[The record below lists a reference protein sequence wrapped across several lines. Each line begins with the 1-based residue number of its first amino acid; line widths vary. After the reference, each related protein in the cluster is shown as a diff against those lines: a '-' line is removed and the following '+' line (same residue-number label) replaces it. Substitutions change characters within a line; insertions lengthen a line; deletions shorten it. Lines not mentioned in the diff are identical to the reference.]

1 MRKHEPA
8 DQTYSHKV
16 ETKICK
22 STSAIT
28 NYTKD
33 TNMATF
39 TTEGKTITCKAAV
52 QFERKGELK
61 IVDVNVAPPKRLEVR
76 IKIIGSGVCHT
87 DYSEPL
93 YASQQFPVILG
104 HEGGGIVEVLERV

>member
-1 MRKHEPA
+1 MLLRLGDMRKHEPA

-87 DYSEPL
+87 DYSEPFTHL
-93 YASQQFPVILG
+93 SSFL
-104 HEGGGIVEVLERV
+104 